1 MLDMFVALAGNIGAG
16 KTTAAH
22 LLASHFGFELFTEPV
37 LENRFLKLYYD
48 DMSRWSFTLQMEF
61 LLKRLEHHNQVAQH
75 PKACIQDRTL
85 IEDPEV
91 FAKYLH
97 GLGHMR
103 DEELDLYFDYFKR
116 FHDNI
121 EQPDKIVLLHTPD
134 VNELMRRIAKRGR
147 EEESDIG
154 ADFLRG
160 LNGYY
165 ESFDQVARVKYDIDV
180 LKIDVTDRDIRE
192 GEERQTFLTLVEDF
206 LNDEVPPTNELPFD
220 ESPSSNDLPLDV
232 ARAPEEARDRV
243 ASPDEMTEHMG
254 E

>member
-1 MLDMFVALAGNIGAG
+1 MFVALAGNIGAG
-16 KTTAAH
+16 KTTAAN
-22 LLASHFGFELFTEPV
+22 LLASYFGFELFTEPV
-37 LENRFLKLYYD
+37 LENRFLKLYYE
-48 DMSRWSFTLQMEF
+48 DMARWSFTLQMEF

-75 PKACIQDRTL
+75 PGPCIQDRTL

-121 EQPDKIVLLHTPD
+121 QQPDKIVLLHTPD
-134 VNELMRRIAKRGR
+134 VNELMRRIAERGR

-165 ESFDQVARVKYDIDV
+165 ETFDQVARVKYDIDV

-192 GEERQTFLTLVEDF
+192 GREQEEFIELVDDF
-206 LNDEVPPTNELPFD
+206 LHDELPPTNELPF
-220 ESPSSNDLPLDV
+220 EEPPTSNELPLN
-232 ARAPEEARDRV
+232 AERAPEDALERV
-243 ASPDEMTEHMG
+243 SAVPDDAADTVG